1 MCLAVTFF
9 FSSVHPDANH
19 RLKSNSRIVALAE
32 LIWQAIGCDF
42 ASALQA
48 VPSESKA
55 KGEVGAVGVGLGEH
69 PATRGDVGMFYLKII
84 ACGMG
89 KGA

>member
-1 MCLAVTFF
+1 M
-9 FSSVHPDANH
+9 
-19 RLKSNSRIVALAE
+19 
-32 LIWQAIGCDF
+32 WQAIGRDF

-55 KGEVGAVGVGLGEH
+55 KGEVGAVGVVGLGEH
-69 PATRGDVGMFYLKII
+69 PATRGDVEMFYLKII
-84 ACGMG
+84 VCGMG